1 MDLFCLKRSKE
12 SKGESMK
19 HIKLWI
25 VYILRFVCKGIY
37 LIPVKKRRIYLSSN
51 RGTSLS
57 CNPWYLF
64 EYMREKYPGTFEY
77 IWEYDKEAEPMD
89 KVKYVKPHTVA
100 SIYYMLTSGII
111 ISNDGIGSFIPK
123 RKSQCFINTWHG
135 GGAYKR
141 VGGDTI
147 QDPNDPEVKINKICG
162 GQTDAF
168 LSGCKKFTE
177 VMHVAKAV
185 PTERFLECGMPRND
199 FLINGT
205 DKDIRGKVYRYFG
218 LDPEK
223 KIVLFAPTYRG
234 VEGNANFDLEID
246 VDGCLQALKDRFGG
260 EWVFLMRKHH
270 FVEHVKMDGCIDA
283 GDYPDMQELLYTVD
297 VFITDYSSTIWDYSL
312 TFKPGFLFAP
322 DFDKYE
328 KERNFYSD
336 PETWAFP
343 IAKTNPDLQ
352 RLIREYNEEKSRE
365 KIQKHHELLGDTES
379 GHASEMVVKKIR
391 EFLTKGKGQADG

>member
-162 GQTDAF
+162 SQTDVF

>member
-162 GQTDAF
+162 GQTDVF

-336 PETWAFP
+336 PETWAFS